1 MGDLREL
8 YQEVILDHSRR
19 PRNFCALE
27 CPDRQAAGHNPLCGD
42 RVIVYLR
49 LRDDRLEQVS
59 FEGAGCAISTAS
71 ASLMTELL
79 RGRTIPEALELFEQV
94 HEMLTGSGDEGNAL
108 GMGKLAVFAGVREFP
123 SRVKCATLAWHT
135 ARAALLQTQEPVTTD
150 GPGVEGSSGFSAGTG
165 RPS

>member
-49 LRDDRLEQVS
+49 LRDERLEQVS

-71 ASLMTELL
+71 ASLMTEMLQ
-79 RGRTIPEALELFEQV
+79 GRTIPEALEMFDQV
-94 HEMLTGSGDEGNAL
+94 HHMLTGVGAGGDEQEL
-108 GMGKLAVFAGVREFP
+108 GKLAVLAGVREFP
-123 SRVKCATLAWHT
+123 TRVKCATLAWHT
-135 ARAALLQTQEPVTTD
+135 ARAALLQTQQPAITD
-150 GPGVEGSSGFSAGTG
+150 TPRAVDAG